1 VKNYGQIDISEIKD
15 MVLDFEG
22 KFVIFCTGDSKV
34 KKYSLGEERVMKVYD
49 EVTREYFFFLGLIWV
64 VCWEG
69 LIGC

>member
-49 EVTREYFFFLGLIWV
+49 EVTREYFFFWG
-64 VCWEG
+64 
-69 LIGC
+69 